1 MLAFC
6 SRIYMSRCAS
16 LVMSYYLDINFS
28 GLDNF
33 LSAIP
38 AAINIARMPARIIQ
52 SLHFWQKQ
60 AQTTIFEH
68 FKILFKVDTQFKM
81 ANSGKRPRVIFQNF
95 WATYACLCNNAQVD
109 QKFNNELKPPEDYRF
124 LRRDLFKLYQRVH
137 RPFIPGWNSAFF
149 SSVTMIE
156 KCQPCYGD
164 KDVVITQAALYSY
177 KI

>member
-1 MLAFC
+1 MTFEIFAKIQLKTLRNFMLAFC

-68 FKILFKVDTQFKM
+68 FKILFKVDTQFKK
-81 ANSGKRPRVIFQNF
+81 ANSEKDQNF
-95 WATYACLCNNAQVD
+95 RI
-109 QKFNNELKPPEDYRF
+109 FYRQAIVGY
-124 LRRDLFKLYQRVH
+124 LRTV
-137 RPFIPGWNSAFF
+137 
-149 SSVTMIE
+149 
-156 KCQPCYGD
+156 
-164 KDVVITQAALYSY
+164 
-177 KI
+177 

>member
-1 MLAFC
+1 
-6 SRIYMSRCAS
+6 MSAAS

-68 FKILFKVDTQFKM
+68 FKILFKVALDSQLKM
-81 ANSGKRPRVIFQNF
+81 VNFVTKSRV
-95 WATYACLCNNAQVD
+95 
-109 QKFNNELKPPEDYRF
+109 KF
-124 LRRDLFKLYQRVH
+124 
-137 RPFIPGWNSAFF
+137 
-149 SSVTMIE
+149 
-156 KCQPCYGD
+156 
-164 KDVVITQAALYSY
+164 
-177 KI
+177 

>member
-1 MLAFC
+1 MGTLSTANQILSYQTFYHSDTTWYGMSRTKMTIENFPKIQLKTLRNFMLAFC

-68 FKILFKVDTQFKM
+68 FKILFKVDTQFK
-81 ANSGKRPRVIFQNF
+81 
-95 WATYACLCNNAQVD
+95 
-109 QKFNNELKPPEDYRF
+109 
-124 LRRDLFKLYQRVH
+124 
-137 RPFIPGWNSAFF
+137 IP
-149 SSVTMIE
+149 
-156 KCQPCYGD
+156 K
-164 KDVVITQAALYSY
+164 KITR

>member
-1 MLAFC
+1 MTIENFPKIQLKTLRNFMLAFC

-81 ANSGKRPRVIFQNF
+81 ANSGRRPRVKFQNF
-95 WATYACLCNNAQVD
+95 FRQPIVGYLRTVQATRSTNIL
-109 QKFNNELKPPEDYRF
+109 P
-124 LRRDLFKLYQRVH
+124 
-137 RPFIPGWNSAFF
+137 
-149 SSVTMIE
+149 T
-156 KCQPCYGD
+156 
-164 KDVVITQAALYSY
+164 
-177 KI
+177 